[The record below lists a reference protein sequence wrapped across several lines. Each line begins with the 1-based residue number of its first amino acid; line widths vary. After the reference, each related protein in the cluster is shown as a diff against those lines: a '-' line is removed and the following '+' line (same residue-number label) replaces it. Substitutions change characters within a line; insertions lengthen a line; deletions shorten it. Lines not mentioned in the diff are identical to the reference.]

1 MEITINY
8 YGQAVSVSVEV
19 YEYLTQ
25 ADHKAENLAHEQRRH
40 WDGREFDEYI
50 IAAEGRLP
58 YCATPE
64 ELICQRETL
73 DEILAVLALCTTTQ
87 RERFLLYALEHSPS
101 PEQLVMLTEERAERD
116 RLATALREAF
126 AYATPTQARRVCAYY
141 LSGLTQQEIADR
153 ESVHNSNV
161 CLSIRRGLCNLRRYY
176 ADHPQGK

>member
-64 ELICQRETL
+64 DLICQWETL
-73 DEILAVLALCTTTQ
+73 DEILAVLALCTATQ
-87 RERFLLYALEHSPS
+87 RERFLLYALYDFNC
-101 PEQLVMLTEERAERD
+101 AEIG
-116 RLATALREAF
+116 EMCGCSK
-126 AYATPTQARRVCAYY
+126 QAVR
-141 LSGLTQQEIADR
+141 
-153 ESVHNSNV
+153 
-161 CLSIRRGLCNLRRYY
+161 LSIEAVRKKFFKIFR
-176 ADHPQGK
+176 